1 MMKKQK
7 LIAMTEAAVMA
18 ALSLVL
24 NFIVVYKLPQ
34 GGSVTLGAMVP
45 ILLVALR
52 RGAGFGV
59 LTGVLS
65 GLLQFITSGQAF
77 HPLSILLDYVL
88 AYGVLGIAGCL
99 TGSLSKIM
107 TGTMLGCVLRFVC
120 HLVSGATLF
129 AAYAPEGQNPWI
141 YSIGYNASYMI
152 PEWLVS
158 ALMLVLL
165 YRYAK
170 KLFA

>member
-1 MMKKQK
+1 MQKQK
-7 LIAMTEAAVMA
+7 LIAMTETAVMA

-34 GGSVTLGAMVP
+34 GGSVTPGAMVP

-52 RGAGFGV
+52 RGTGYGV

-77 HPLSILLDYVL
+77 HPLSVLLDYVL
-88 AYGVLGIAGCL
+88 AYGVLGIAGWL
-99 TGSLSKIM
+99 KGSLPKLLC
-107 TGTMLGCVLRFVC
+107 GTFLGCLLRFSC

-129 AAYAPEGQNPWI
+129 AAYAPQGQNPWI
-141 YSIGYNASYMI
+141 YSIGYNGSYML
-152 PEWLVS
+152 PEWLVT
-158 ALMLVLL
+158 MVILL
-165 YRYAK
+165 LLHKYAK